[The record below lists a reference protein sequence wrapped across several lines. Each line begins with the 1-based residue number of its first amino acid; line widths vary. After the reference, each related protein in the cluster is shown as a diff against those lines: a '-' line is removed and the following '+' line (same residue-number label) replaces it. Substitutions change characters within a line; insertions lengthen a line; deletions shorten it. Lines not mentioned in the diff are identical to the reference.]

1 MRQVGFPACL
11 TRNLTTGHK
20 RSEPN
25 TYIQNEHKT
34 DGDLAGQKKGLKK
47 TAREILLPGK
57 ISHEA
62 VRCPVEM
69 ATERYTRE
77 EITIA
82 QTPIPRG
89 ELVMAVIGSANRDAN
104 AFDHPDLLDITRKN
118 NKHLAFGHGAHF
130 CLGVS
135 LARLEGQIAISTLIQ
150 RMPNLRLSLPPDQ
163 LRWRGTFLLR
173 GLEALPVS
181 F

>member
-1 MRQVGFPACL
+1 MSHEKSYHWAQEERAEYLHSKRAQNGRRSCWTEKRVEENSQ
-11 TRNLTTGHK
+11 RNLTT
-20 RSEPN
+20 
-25 TYIQNEHKT
+25 
-34 DGDLAGQKKGLKK
+34 
-47 TAREILLPGK
+47 GK

-69 ATERYTRE
+69 ATERYTCE

-118 NKHLAFGHGAHF
+118 NKHLAFGDGAHF

-135 LARLEGQIAISTLIQ
+135 LAQLLEGQIAISTLI
-150 RMPNLRLSLPPDQ
+150 
-163 LRWRGTFLLR
+163 
-173 GLEALPVS
+173 
-181 F
+181 

>member
-11 TRNLTTGHK
+11 TENVPTGHK

-34 DGDLAGQKKGLKK
+34 DGDLAGQEKGLKK

-69 ATERYTRE
+69 ATERYLAKRS
-77 EITIA
+77 
-82 QTPIPRG
+82 R
-89 ELVMAVIGSANRDAN
+89 L
-104 AFDHPDLLDITRKN
+104 RKPLFHVVN
-118 NKHLAFGHGAHF
+118 W
-130 CLGVS
+130 S
-135 LARLEGQIAISTLIQ
+135 WQ
-150 RMPNLRLSLPPDQ
+150 
-163 LRWRGTFLLR
+163 
-173 GLEALPVS
+173 
-181 F
+181 